1 MGAARRALWYIESH
15 FAENPSLADI
25 AGVVGLSPFHLS
37 RLFQLS
43 TGTSVVRYLR
53 ARRLSEAARALAGG
67 GGAGDILGIA
77 LSAGY
82 ASHAAFTRA
91 FSEQFGRP
99 PEQVRARGLAGL
111 ALVDALKLEDTATP
125 CLTEPRRQWR
135 GALRVAG
142 IGARC
147 TPASVA
153 SIPSQWQRLAQ
164 EHGLGTDI
172 AYGVCCNGDADG
184 GFDYIAGV
192 ELAAAAPLP
201 AGWQAVQLTPRAYL
215 VAWHAGHIS
224 TIRSTWYWLLNH
236 YLPAS
241 GWSLADAPDI
251 ERYDERFDDRSGHG
265 GVEIWLPLTE
275 SMNPTENE
283 TWP

>member
-25 AGVVGLSPFHLS
+25 ARVVGLSPFHLS

-53 ARRLSEAARALAGG
+53 GRRLTEAARQLAA
-67 GGAGDILGIA
+67 GAGDILSVAVG
-77 LSAGY
+77 AGY

-91 FSEQFGRP
+91 FSDQFGRS
-99 PEQVRARGLAGL
+99 PEQVREQGLAGM
-111 ALVDALKLEDTATP
+111 ALVEALKLIDTSTP
-125 CLTEPRRQWR
+125 CAIQPRRECR

-142 IGARC
+142 IGARH
-147 TPASVA
+147 TAATVA
-153 SIPSQWQRLAQ
+153 SIPSQWQRLDEAY
-164 EHGLGTDI
+164 GLGAEI
-172 AYGVCCNGDADG
+172 AYGVCGNNDAEG

-192 ELAAAAPLP
+192 EIRAGASVP
-201 AGWQAVQLTPRAYL
+201 AGWQAISIAPREYL

-224 TIRSTWYWLLNH
+224 AIRSTWFWLLND

-241 GWSLADAPDI
+241 GLTLADAPDL
-251 ERYDERFDDRSGHG
+251 ERYDARFDDRSGHG
-265 GVEIWLPLTE
+265 GVEIWLPLADTLHLKE
-275 SMNPTENE
+275 IDPCE
-283 TWP
+283 

>member
-25 AGVVGLSPFHLS
+25 ARVVGLSPFHLS

-53 ARRLSEAARALAGG
+53 GRRLTEAARQLAA
-67 GGAGDILGIA
+67 GAGDILSVA
-77 LSAGY
+77 VAAGY

-91 FSEQFGRP
+91 FSDQFGRS
-99 PEQVRARGLAGL
+99 PEQVREQGLADM
-111 ALVDALKLEDTATP
+111 ALVEALKLIDTSTP
-125 CLTEPRRQWR
+125 CAIQPRREYS

-142 IGARC
+142 IGARH
-147 TPASVA
+147 TAATVA
-153 SIPSQWQRLAQ
+153 SIPSQWQRLDEAY
-164 EHGLGTDI
+164 GLGAEI
-172 AYGVCCNGDADG
+172 AYGVCGNNDAEG

-192 ELAAAAPLP
+192 EIRAGASVP
-201 AGWQAVQLTPRAYL
+201 AGWQAISIAPREYL

-224 TIRSTWYWLLNH
+224 AIRSTWFWLLND

-241 GWSLADAPDI
+241 GLTLADAPDL
-251 ERYDERFDDRSGHG
+251 ERYDARFDDRSGHG
-265 GVEIWLPLTE
+265 GVEIWLPLADTLHLKE
-275 SMNPTENE
+275 IDPCE
-283 TWP
+283 

>member
-15 FAENPSLADI
+15 FAETPSLADI

-43 TGTSVVRYLR
+43 TGTSVVRYQR
-53 ARRLSEAARALAGG
+53 ARRLTEAARALAA
-67 GGAGDILGIA
+67 GAGDILAVA

-99 PEQVRARGLAGL
+99 PEQVRAQGLAGL
-111 ALVDALKLEDTATP
+111 ALVDAIKLVDSAAP
-125 CLTEPRRQWR
+125 CLIEPRRQWR

-164 EHGLGTDI
+164 GHGLGTDI

-192 ELAAAAPLP
+192 EVAPAAPVP
-201 AGWQAVQLTPRAYL
+201 AGWQAVQLTPRTYL

-251 ERYDERFDDRSGHG
+251 ERYDQRFDDRSGNG
-265 GVEIWLPLTE
+265 GVEIWLPLTDPMSTKE
-275 SMNPTENE
+275 SDPC
-283 TWP
+283 P

>member
-25 AGVVGLSPFHLS
+25 ARVVGLSPFHLS

-53 ARRLSEAARALAGG
+53 GRRLTEAARQLAA
-67 GGAGDILGIA
+67 GAGDILSVA
-77 LSAGY
+77 VAAGY

-91 FSEQFGRP
+91 FSDQFGRS
-99 PEQVRARGLAGL
+99 PEQVREQGLAGM
-111 ALVDALKLEDTATP
+111 ALVEALKLIDTSTP
-125 CLTEPRRQWR
+125 CAIQPRREYR

-142 IGARC
+142 IGARH
-147 TPASVA
+147 TAATVA
-153 SIPSQWQRLAQ
+153 SIPSQWQRLDEAY
-164 EHGLGTDI
+164 GLGAEI
-172 AYGVCCNGDADG
+172 AYGVCGNNDAEG

-192 ELAAAAPLP
+192 EIRAGASVP
-201 AGWQAVQLTPRAYL
+201 AGWQAISIAPREYL

-224 TIRSTWYWLLNH
+224 AIRSTWFWLLND

-241 GWSLADAPDI
+241 GLTLAEAPDL
-251 ERYDERFDDRSGHG
+251 ERYDARFDDRSGHG
-265 GVEIWLPLTE
+265 GVEIWLPLADTLHLKE
-275 SMNPTENE
+275 IDPCE
-283 TWP
+283 

>member
-37 RLFQLS
+37 RVFQLS

-53 ARRLSEAARALAGG
+53 GRRLTEAAHQLAA
-67 GGAGDILGIA
+67 GAAGILEVAIA
-77 LSAGY
+77 AGY

-91 FSEQFGRP
+91 FSEQFGRS
-99 PEQVRARGLAGL
+99 PEQVREQGLAGV
-111 ALVDALKLEDTATP
+111 ALVEALKLKDPSTP
-125 CLTEPRRQWR
+125 CTIEPHRAHR

-142 IGARC
+142 IGARH
-147 TPASVA
+147 TSATVA
-153 SIPSQWQRLAQ
+153 SIPSQWQRLDEA
-164 EHGLGTDI
+164 HGLGAEI
-172 AYGVCCNGDADG
+172 AYGVCGNNDAEG

-192 ELAAAAPLP
+192 EISASAPVP
-201 AGWQAVQLTPRAYL
+201 AGWQAISIAPREYL

-224 TIRSTWYWLLNH
+224 AIRSTWFWLLND

-241 GWSLADAPDI
+241 GMTLADAPDL
-251 ERYDERFDDRSGHG
+251 ERYDARFDDRSGHG
-265 GVEIWLPLTE
+265 GVEIWLPLADTLHLKE
-275 SMNPTENE
+275 IDPCE
-283 TWP
+283 

>member
-15 FAENPSLADI
+15 FAGNPSLADI

-53 ARRLSEAARALAGG
+53 GRRLTEAARQLA
-67 GGAGDILGIA
+67 GGAGDILGVA

-91 FSEQFGRP
+91 FTEQFGRS
-99 PEQVRARGLAGL
+99 PEQVRERGLAGMV
-111 ALVDALKLEDTATP
+111 LVEALKLIDTSTP
-125 CLTEPRRQWR
+125 CTIQPRREHR
-135 GALRVAG
+135 GSLRVAG
-142 IGARC
+142 IGARH
-147 TPASVA
+147 TSASVA
-153 SIPSQWQRLAQ
+153 SIPSQWQRLEEA
-164 EHGLGTDI
+164 HGLGAEI
-172 AYGVCCNGDADG
+172 AYGVCGNSDAEG

-192 ELAAAAPLP
+192 EISASAPVP
-201 AGWQAVQLTPRAYL
+201 PGWQAITIPPREYL

-224 TIRSTWYWLLNH
+224 AIRSTWLWLLND

-241 GWSLADAPDI
+241 GLTLADAPDL
-251 ERYDERFDDRSGHG
+251 ERYDARFDDRSGHG
-265 GVEIWLPLTE
+265 GVEIWLPLTD
-275 SMNPTENE
+275 MLHLKE
-283 TWP
+283 TDPCE

>member
-25 AGVVGLSPFHLS
+25 ARVVGLSPFHLS

-53 ARRLSEAARALAGG
+53 GRRLTEAARQLAA
-67 GGAGDILGIA
+67 GAGDILSVA
-77 LSAGY
+77 VAAGY

-91 FSEQFGRP
+91 FSDQFGRS
-99 PEQVRARGLAGL
+99 PEQVREQGLAGM
-111 ALVDALKLEDTATP
+111 ALVEAQKLIDTSTP
-125 CLTEPRRQWR
+125 CAIQPRREYR

-142 IGARC
+142 IGARH
-147 TPASVA
+147 TAATVA
-153 SIPSQWQRLAQ
+153 SIPSQWQRLDEAY
-164 EHGLGTDI
+164 GLGAEI
-172 AYGVCCNGDADG
+172 AYGVCGNNDAEG

-192 ELAAAAPLP
+192 EIRAGASVP
-201 AGWQAVQLTPRAYL
+201 AGWQAISIAPREYL

-224 TIRSTWYWLLNH
+224 AIRSTWFWLLND

-241 GWSLADAPDI
+241 GLTLADAPDL
-251 ERYDERFDDRSGHG
+251 ERYDARFDDRSGHG
-265 GVEIWLPLTE
+265 GVEIWLPLADTLHLKE
-275 SMNPTENE
+275 IDPCE
-283 TWP
+283 

>member
-25 AGVVGLSPFHLS
+25 ARVVGLSPFHLS

-53 ARRLSEAARALAGG
+53 GRRLTEAARQLAA
-67 GGAGDILGIA
+67 GAGDILSVAVG
-77 LSAGY
+77 AGY

-91 FSEQFGRP
+91 FSDQFGRS
-99 PEQVRARGLAGL
+99 PEQVREQGLAGM
-111 ALVDALKLEDTATP
+111 ALVEALKLIDTSTP
-125 CLTEPRRQWR
+125 CAIQPRREYR

-142 IGARC
+142 IGARH
-147 TPASVA
+147 TAATVA
-153 SIPSQWQRLAQ
+153 SIPSQWQRLDEAY
-164 EHGLGTDI
+164 GLGAEI
-172 AYGVCCNGDADG
+172 AYGVCGNNDAEG

-192 ELAAAAPLP
+192 EIRAGASVP
-201 AGWQAVQLTPRAYL
+201 AGWQAISIAPREYL

-224 TIRSTWYWLLNH
+224 AIRSTWFWLLND

-241 GWSLADAPDI
+241 GLTLADAPDL
-251 ERYDERFDDRSGHG
+251 ERYDARFDDRSGHG
-265 GVEIWLPLTE
+265 GVEIWLPLADTLHLKE
-275 SMNPTENE
+275 IDPCE
-283 TWP
+283 

>member
-25 AGVVGLSPFHLS
+25 ARVVGLSPFHLS

-53 ARRLSEAARALAGG
+53 GRRLTEAARQLAD
-67 GGAGDILGIA
+67 GAGDILSVA
-77 LSAGY
+77 VAAGY

-91 FSEQFGRP
+91 FSDQFGRS
-99 PEQVRARGLAGL
+99 PEQVREQGLAGM
-111 ALVDALKLEDTATP
+111 ALVEALKLIDTSTP
-125 CLTEPRRQWR
+125 CAIQPRREYR

-142 IGARC
+142 IGARH
-147 TPASVA
+147 TAATVA
-153 SIPSQWQRLAQ
+153 SIPSQWQRLDEAY
-164 EHGLGTDI
+164 GLGAI
-172 AYGVCCNGDADG
+172 AYGVCGNNDAEG

-192 ELAAAAPLP
+192 EIRAGASVP
-201 AGWQAVQLTPRAYL
+201 AGWQAISIAPREYL

-224 TIRSTWYWLLNH
+224 AIRSTWFWLLND

-241 GWSLADAPDI
+241 GLTLADAPDL
-251 ERYDERFDDRSGHG
+251 ERYDARFDDRSGHG
-265 GVEIWLPLTE
+265 GVEIWLPLADTLHLKE
-275 SMNPTENE
+275 IDPCE
-283 TWP
+283 

>member
-25 AGVVGLSPFHLS
+25 ARVVGLSPFHLS

-53 ARRLSEAARALAGG
+53 GRRLTDAAGQLAA
-67 GGAGDILGIA
+67 GAGDILSVA
-77 LSAGY
+77 VAAGY

-91 FSEQFGRP
+91 FSDQFGRS
-99 PEQVRARGLAGL
+99 PEQVREQGLAGM
-111 ALVDALKLEDTATP
+111 ALVEALKLIDTSTP
-125 CLTEPRRQWR
+125 CAIQPRREYR

-142 IGARC
+142 IGARH
-147 TPASVA
+147 TAATVA
-153 SIPSQWQRLAQ
+153 SIPSQWQRLDEAY
-164 EHGLGTDI
+164 GLGAEI
-172 AYGVCCNGDADG
+172 AYGVCGNNDAEG

-192 ELAAAAPLP
+192 EIRAGASVP
-201 AGWQAVQLTPRAYL
+201 AGWQAISIAPREYL

-224 TIRSTWYWLLNH
+224 AIRSTWFWLLND

-241 GWSLADAPDI
+241 GLTLADAPDL
-251 ERYDERFDDRSGHG
+251 ERYDARFDDRSGHG
-265 GVEIWLPLTE
+265 GVEIWLPLADTLHLKE
-275 SMNPTENE
+275 IDPCE
-283 TWP
+283 